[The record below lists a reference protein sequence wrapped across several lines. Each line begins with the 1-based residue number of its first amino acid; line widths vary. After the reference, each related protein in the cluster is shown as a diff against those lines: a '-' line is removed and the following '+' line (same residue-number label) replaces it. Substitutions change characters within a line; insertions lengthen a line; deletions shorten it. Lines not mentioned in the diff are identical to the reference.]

1 MLEGILLASN
11 MAAKTTFLLISSS
24 SFDSYAQM
32 CCKRCHIIFLTFS
45 LNGVGLKNQIR
56 LLFFLRYD
64 PPIVFRR
71 QSHITFIF
79 IKTMSHDL
87 LVQMTYFSW
96 IHIFDAFSLQRGT
109 CEFKKQYTNSG
120 VQRSPWSVFRKPQ
133 FFHTFSV
140 ILILS
145 NYRKCMGKPR
155 SCKNWSQ
162 TSLRSRFS
170 VLFLW
175 THKLLFSKR
184 KDQIDEFRKKQLA
197 LNSNTNLLI
206 FRHLALI
213 PQDANMNVN
222 SSILSLYT
230 SIY

>member
-1 MLEGILLASN
+1 MPHHLFN
-11 MAAKTTFLLISSS
+11 
-24 SFDSYAQM
+24 
-32 CCKRCHIIFLTFS
+32 IFLEWYGFEEP
-45 LNGVGLKNQIR
+45 NQTII
-56 LLFFLRYD
+56 FLRYD

-96 IHIFDAFSLQRGT
+96 IHIFDAFSLKRVT
-109 CEFKKQYTNSG
+109 CEFKQFTNSE
-120 VQRSPWSVFRKPQ
+120 VQRSPWLVFRKPQ

-155 SCKNWSQ
+155 FSKNWSR

-170 VLFLW
+170 VLFFELVSYSFQRESIKYMNSGRNSWLW
-175 THKLLFSKR
+175 ILK
-184 KDQIDEFRKKQLA
+184 QIF
-197 LNSNTNLLI
+197 
-206 FRHLALI
+206 
-213 PQDANMNVN
+213 
-222 SSILSLYT
+222 
-230 SIY
+230 

>member
-1 MLEGILLASN
+1 
-11 MAAKTTFLLISSS
+11 
-24 SFDSYAQM
+24 M

-96 IHIFDAFSLQRGT
+96 IHIFDAFSLKRVT

-140 ILILS
+140 ILMLS
-145 NYRKCMGKPR
+145 NYRKCMGKPIG
-155 SCKNWSQ
+155 
-162 TSLRSRFS
+162 
-170 VLFLW
+170 FLK
-175 THKLLFSKR
+175 TDHGLLCTPDLVYFFFELASYSFQRESIKYMNSAR
-184 KDQIDEFRKKQLA
+184 NSWLWILVQIF
-197 LNSNTNLLI
+197 
-206 FRHLALI
+206 
-213 PQDANMNVN
+213 
-222 SSILSLYT
+222 
-230 SIY
+230 